1 MDRMGSVGR
10 LESGLHDEF
19 VMLSRQQNEDEISRE
34 FSKDAN
40 LHENMFTPHQFVM
53 RDANGLE
60 DNKTDYSST
69 ESAERSSPFMT
80 L

>member
-1 MDRMGSVGR
+1 MLSVGR

-40 LHENMFTPHQFVM
+40 LQGNMFTPRDFAM
-53 RDANGLE
+53 RDADRLE
-60 DNKTDYSST
+60 DNKTNYSST